1 MSIDD
6 LLLGLVPDGLPPTGS
21 GDGVLGSSWELSA
34 GESLESDLDLD
45 GAGGLDLN
53 EVGSWGRGD
62 AADLDEVER
71 DDGSLAVTDL
81 EDTELVGIGV
91 KGSVPG
97 QDGGRLLGVGVADGD
112 FELAWLAGAAD
123 TFDGLDGDTEGRTGD
138 GLSSNQVG
146 EEEAEAKCNKGKL
159 DGAGEDRHLDE
170 AGDFFFLLEAEVSRK
185 ICFVLGVF
193 WLRLV
198 GSGVLVALSG

>member
-1 MSIDD
+1 MLRIARWTYLGDLDGVGVEVARESARELLEVSIDD

-21 GDGVLGSSWELSA
+21 GDGVLGSSWELGA

-53 EVGSWGRGD
+53 EVGGWGRGD

-97 QDGGRLLGVGVADGD
+97 QDGGGLLGVGVADGD
-112 FELAWLAGAAD
+112 FELAWLAGTAD
-123 TFDGLDGDTEGRTGD
+123 TLDGLDGDTEGRGKD
-138 GLSSNQVG
+138 RRWAEQQPSWRRRGRGQVQQRQ
-146 EEEAEAKCNKGKL
+146 
-159 DGAGEDRHLDE
+159 AGRR
-170 AGDFFFLLEAEVSRK
+170 GRGQTS
-185 ICFVLGVF
+185 
-193 WLRLV
+193 
-198 GSGVLVALSG
+198 